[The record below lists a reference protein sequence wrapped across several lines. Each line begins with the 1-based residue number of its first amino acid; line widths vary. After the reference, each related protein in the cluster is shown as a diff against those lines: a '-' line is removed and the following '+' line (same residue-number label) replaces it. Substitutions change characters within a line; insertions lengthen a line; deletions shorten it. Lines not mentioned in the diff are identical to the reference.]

1 MYWPIGAPRI
11 YAACNSKASKDRV
24 YHFDDDAESRETT
37 ESGSYINAS
46 SATSDTAQD
55 EEEPF
60 TGHLTP
66 STPRTPAIQPVEHD
80 VQRRLSAKALS
91 HLADGH
97 EDTIRD
103 AERQPIL
110 GLRMSRTGHLFA
122 VITATSMTIWQTK
135 VFAFCPLYIP
145 KSTANAR

>member
-24 YHFDDDAESRETT
+24 HQFDDDAESRGTT
-37 ESGSYINAS
+37 ESGSYINVS
-46 SATSDTAQD
+46 SATSDTAHDD
-55 EEEPF
+55 EELF
-60 TGHLTP
+60 TGLLSP

-80 VQRRLSAKALS
+80 LERRLSAKALN
-91 HLADGH
+91 HLTDGH
-97 EDTIRD
+97 EDTIRN

-122 VITATSMTIWQTK
+122 VITTTSMTIWQTK
-135 VFAFCPLYIP
+135 VFDFW
-145 KSTANAR
+145 SQ